1 MRPLT
6 ARLPIFSEFLLAF
19 AIVLIVRGSAI
30 FGVSWS
36 QDDFLQIYDP
46 SGEALIKVQYSM
58 LRASGALVT
67 LIVNWL
73 GATHP
78 TNGSLWSG
86 LHAGSMVVFGLA
98 LRQLWIPGTASIYG
112 IANALIFALF
122 PGQSNLWSYQIV
134 HPMMTANYCLAAFA
148 LVSYAKGGWRTMASI
163 GAIAFA
169 LGYQIMLSLFLV
181 ATLILLVIRMN
192 SLVLSGGQPSR
203 EARSYLSPAFALMGC
218 LLAGLVVY
226 FVTSK
231 LALDL
236 SGAGQSSRASLAG
249 LGELPDKASLLVAQL
264 KQMAYGRGEATLPS
278 SVKLIQLM
286 LLGSVLTA
294 SSFVAYRSLQQRVSA
309 AAYVLVVSLIL
320 LAAAISIRIPTILLA
335 YTADN
340 DRVLMGTAVFWSGIF
355 SMSSAAGPLLLRRS
369 GLILGALLV
378 SAYAIITN
386 SICADFV
393 RLNQR
398 ELLMA
403 SRMVERLALL
413 PDYGR
418 LRTVVLVGFGTQ
430 PVRDLRGKDMI
441 WSALNSSMAT
451 GVLREA
457 SGEGFANP
465 SSADREVALS
475 ASRAMPIW
483 PHPGST
489 AIVGDVGVVVLGK
502 SP

>member
-6 ARLPIFSEFLLAF
+6 ARQPILVEFLIAF

-46 SGEALIKVQYSM
+46 SGDAFIGAQTSM

-67 LIVNWL
+67 IIVNWL
-73 GATHP
+73 GASHP

-98 LRQLWIPGTASIYG
+98 LRQLWIPGSASIYG

-122 PGQSNLWSYQIV
+122 PGQSNLWSYQIA
-134 HPMMTANYCLAAFA
+134 HPVMTANYCMAAFA
-148 LVSYAKGGWRTMASI
+148 LVSYAKGGWRTLASI
-163 GAIAFA
+163 LAIAFA

-181 ATLILLVIRMN
+181 ATLILLAIRLN
-192 SLVLSGGQPSR
+192 SLVFSGDQPSR
-203 EARSYLSPAFALMGC
+203 QVRSYLSPVFALMGC
-218 LLAGLVVY
+218 LMAGLVVY
-226 FVTSK
+226 FITSK
-231 LALDL
+231 LAVDL

-249 LGELPDKASLLVAQL
+249 LGDVPDKASLLFAQL
-264 KQMAYGRGEATLPS
+264 KQLAYGRGEATLPS
-278 SVKLIQLM
+278 SVKLIQLT
-286 LLGSVLTA
+286 LLGSVLSA
-294 SSFVAYRSLQQRVSA
+294 SSFVAYRGFRKRARA
-309 AAYVLVVSLIL
+309 AGYVFIISLIL

-335 YTADN
+335 YTAEN
-340 DRVLMGTAVFWSGIF
+340 NRVLMGTAVFWSGIF
-355 SMSSAAGPLLLRRS
+355 SMSSAAGPLMLKRC

-398 ELLMA
+398 EMLMA
-403 SRMVERLALL
+403 SRMVERLAEL
-413 PDYGR
+413 PDSGR

-430 PVRDLRGKDMI
+430 PGRDLRSKDMI

-457 SGEGFANP
+457 SGEDFENP
-465 SSADREVALS
+465 SPADREVALS
-475 ASRAMPIW
+475 ASKDMPSW
-483 PHPGST
+483 PHPGSA

-502 SP
+502 AH